1 VKLNKDSAYG
11 KESNRNIKDRNRC
24 HIHPVHQDGKIT
36 ENRSVYYQAGNS
48 EQRSY
53 QGYFRRKISEL
64 PFLYLK
70 RLSSLKE
77 SFFYNSKQGF

>member
-53 QGYFRRKISEL
+53 QGFFQRKISER
-64 PFLYLK
+64 PFLKSEKAFFVK
-70 RLSSLKE
+70 RKLFL
-77 SFFYNSKQGF
+77 